1 LLLAGGFFTARRV
14 ALVGFVS
21 KIEFDRRD
29 KATLWCS
36 RRTGGQ
42 FIGSGQK
49 GA

>member
-1 LLLAGGFFTARRV
+1 LLLAGGFFTAGQ
-14 ALVGFVS
+14 AASFGFVS

-42 FIGSGQK
+42 VIGSGQK